1 MFEEHLNKPG
11 RRCNIDK
18 QNPHESIKKLIEEQ
32 YFEYAFLMRL
42 VDTVMPSASL
52 LSDVKNRKALEVGA
66 DPDEE
71 KKK

>member
-1 MFEEHLNKPG
+1 
-11 RRCNIDK
+11 
-18 QNPHESIKKLIEEQ
+18 
-32 YFEYAFLMRL
+32 MRL